1 MQSTHTVT
9 ANTTSPFFRYNLLGR
24 MPPFTNHQPI
34 FFSSAHKSQLTE
46 TCRNS
51 QTRSLHSFTSS
62 FSFRSFLCHSL
73 PPLPPSLLSFDLI
86 FHDILLLLLPLNVVL
101 VPFFFLLHS
110 QQFSIHFL
118 IIPIHQRHLKE
129 KREREEKKEKK
140 RCLYVKKYVQKVR
153 SKRGDHLDN
162 KYRESLV

>member
-129 KREREEKKEKK
+129 KERRQRKERKKKVFICQKVCSKGTFKK
-140 RCLYVKKYVQKVR
+140 RR
-153 SKRGDHLDN
+153 SPR
-162 KYRESLV
+162 

>member
-1 MQSTHTVT
+1 
-9 ANTTSPFFRYNLLGR
+9 

-34 FFSSAHKSQLTE
+34 FFSSAHKSQLAE
-46 TCRNS
+46 TRRNL
-51 QTRSLHSFTSS
+51 QKLAKTRSLHSFTSS

-118 IIPIHQRHLKE
+118 TTPIHQRHLKE
-129 KREREEKKEKK
+129 KERRKRKEKK
-140 RCLYVKKYVQKVR
+140 KKVFICQKYVQKVR
-153 SKRGDHLDN
+153 SKEEITWITNIVNHWL
-162 KYRESLV
+162 K